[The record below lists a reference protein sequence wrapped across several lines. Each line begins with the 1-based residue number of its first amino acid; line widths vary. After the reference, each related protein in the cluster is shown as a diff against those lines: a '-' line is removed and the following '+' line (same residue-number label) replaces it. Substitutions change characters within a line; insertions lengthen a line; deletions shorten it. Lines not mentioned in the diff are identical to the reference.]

1 MKRITYLL
9 VLFAVAFTWQGQA
22 QCDYTL
28 EMNDSYGDGWNGN
41 TMDVLV
47 GGVVVLD
54 DVTIASGSQNVLT
67 FSVNTG
73 DDVTAVWNAG
83 GSWGSET
90 SYKILDN
97 SGTEVGAAAQ
107 ADIASGT
114 ITAACPIVSC
124 NYSLEMNDSYG
135 DGWNGNTMDVLVAG
149 VVVLDD
155 VTISSGSQSVLSFSV
170 NEGDDVTA
178 VWNAGG
184 SWGSET
190 SYKILD
196 PSGTEVAAAAE
207 ADIVSGTITAACPSC
222 IVPTDLA
229 VANLTTTSAELSWT
243 AGADETLWDIEWGAI
258 GFTQGSGT
266 VVTGVTNP
274 YVLSGLTSGTSY
286 DFYVLADC
294 GSGLSTWAGPFSF
307 MTQTTPVAIPSCAD
321 FEANDLGGSI
331 SLTTNAESSASI
343 SGTAGANSSA
353 YGVLLTGGGSSGWT
367 GWSTSTSETNAWVDN
382 ASHHASIDMIVDA
395 TAQSVVILK
404 YDLKQGYS
412 YGNTYSWFRVTVDGT
427 QIGASMNPTT
437 SDSDTFVNHSVDLSA
452 YAGTTFTLKLES
464 SAKYVDDFSMVDNIC
479 LTAPTCTPAQV
490 TATLAPDCANTQF
503 YVDVDVTSM
512 GDAVSVSNGTDT
524 WPITGTGVVSAGPFA
539 DGSLQ
544 DLTVVHAD
552 VECDI
557 VLGSFTYVCPPA
569 NDLCED
575 AITVVCDDVV
585 TGSTLSATS
594 TGAPTGFCGTGSG
607 APGVWY
613 SFMGTGDI
621 VTASLCGSDFD
632 TKIQIYE
639 GTCDALVCVGG
650 NDDNWAAC
658 SSSASETLF
667 LSTAGTEYFIYVYGY
682 GSNTGNYTLTMSCV
696 APPPPPAND
705 DCSEAVDLTVNPD
718 LECGTVTSGTILG
731 GTDSMETDPSCWT
744 TTNDDVWYS
753 FTATSTTHTVSL
765 DNIAGSTTNL
775 DIAVFEGQCGALVEV
790 SCGGTEI
797 AVTGLVVGNS
807 YLVSVHS
814 GGSTPFQDSTFD
826 ICVGTPPPPIVTDIV
841 TYTPE
846 ELITEVLIDSDCATV
861 TNIQYESH
869 SFDDNIGFSYFTDGG
884 SDFPFADGIVL
895 SSGAAVEAEGPF
907 SNGASGSFGG
917 AGDTDLENET
927 GVAVTND
934 ATYIEF
940 DFVPIAPQISFDF
953 IMASSEYAGSFQCNY
968 EDAFAFILTA
978 ADGTTTNL
986 AVLPTTD
993 SGNPF
998 VTVTN
1003 IHPEVPGSCAAVN
1016 EQYFHSY
1023 TPQYGEIGYT
1033 GRTVALTAFS
1043 PVTPGEQYH
1052 IKLVVADQS
1061 DSVVDTAVFLLGGS
1075 FSLGEI
1081 DLGEDVF
1088 LGDPEALCEGEISE
1102 LNAGVIPAGTNIV
1115 WTQDGDVVEGSTT
1128 VNPDTGETEQILVI
1142 SETGDYSATV
1152 TFDNTD
1158 CSVENTVHVEFYPNA
1173 IPDLGSNVVKCA
1185 NEELVLYANVINSDD
1200 PNMGEIAYT
1209 WSYNGVVIAG
1219 ETSSELTISATTVV
1233 ASDNSAAGAVQFVDP
1248 INGTTVYASLSSEG
1262 VYNLG
1267 LFTVSTVDTSSGCV
1281 GNESDVQVDFYANP
1295 NCVTVPSG
1303 ISPNN
1308 DGVNDCLA
1316 LDNLMNTIGSGNIQ
1330 VYNRYG
1336 TRVYNS
1342 EVYSREWCGTDMNGE
1357 VLPTGT
1363 YYYVLTYD
1371 NGIAPYKGWIYINT
1385 EK

>member
-90 SYKILDN
+90 SYRILDN

-107 ADIASGT
+107 ADIAAGT

-243 AGADETLWDIEWGAI
+243 AGADETDWEIVVQASGT
-258 GFTQGSGT
+258 GVPTGSGIAVSGT
-266 VVTGVTNP
+266 PAYAAT
-274 YVLSGLTSGTSY
+274 GLTINTSY
-286 DFYVLADC
+286 EVYYLADC
-294 GSGLSTWAGPFSF
+294 GSGLSSWVGPIEFFTGPCTSVPTTNDNNGISNVLLATTNFPTGDVTYFNHSGTVVDLAQGIMANNQITFETGYTYDTNIWIDFNDDFTFDASEQVFDGVSVNSNPTTLDASF
-307 MTQTTPVAIPSCAD
+307 LVPATAALGEHAMRIGTAD
-321 FEANDLGGSI
+321 FGQSTPNPCYSGS
-331 SLTTNAESSASI
+331 
-343 SGTAGANSSA
+343 
-353 YGVLLTGGGSSGWT
+353 YGVTLDFRVNIIEVACTP
-367 GWSTSTSETNAWVDN
+367 
-382 ASHHASIDMIVDA
+382 VDA
-395 TAQSVVILK
+395 TAV
-404 YDLKQGYS
+404 
-412 YGNTYSWFRVTVDGT
+412 
-427 QIGASMNPTT
+427 
-437 SDSDTFVNHSVDLSA
+437 LS
-452 YAGTTFTLKLES
+452 
-464 SAKYVDDFSMVDNIC
+464 
-479 LTAPTCTPAQV
+479 
-490 TATLAPDCANTQF
+490 PDCANTQF
-503 YVDVDVTSM
+503 FVDVDVTAV
-512 GDAVSVSNGTDT
+512 GDALEISNGTDT
-524 WPITGTGVVSAGPFA
+524 WAITGTGIVTVGPFT
-539 DGSLQ
+539 DGSSQ
-544 DLTVVHAD
+544 DLVIVHSD
-552 VECDI
+552 TTCDLA
-557 VLGSFTYVCPPA
+557 LGNFTYTCPPA
-569 NDLCED
+569 NDLCDD
-575 AITVVCDDVV
+575 AIAVVCGDIV
-585 TGSTLSATS
+585 TGSTVTAT
-594 TGAPTGFCGTGSG
+594 TIGAPTAFCGTGSG
-607 APGVWY
+607 SGGVWY
-613 SFMGTGDI
+613 SFIGTGDI

-639 GTCDALVCVGG
+639 GACDALVCVGG
-650 NDDNWAAC
+650 NDDAWASC
-658 SSSASETLF
+658 GGSQSETLF
-667 LSTAGTEYFIYVYGY
+667 LSTAGTQYFVYVYGY
-682 GSNTGNYTLTMSCV
+682 GSNTGNYTLTMTCV
-696 APPPPPAND
+696 VPPPPPVND
-705 DCSEAVDLTVNPD
+705 DCSEAIDLTVNPD
-718 LECGTVTSGTILG
+718 LECGVITSGTILG
-731 GTDSMETDPSCWT
+731 STDSMETDPSCWT
-744 TTNDDVWYS
+744 STDDDVWYS
-753 FTATSTTHTVSL
+753 FTATSVAHTISL
-765 DNIAGSTTNL
+765 SNIVGSTTNL

-790 SCGGTEI
+790 SCGGTDI
-797 AVTGLVVGNS
+797 AVSGLVVGNS

-814 GGSTPFQDSTFD
+814 GVVTPFQDSTFD

-953 IMASSEYAGSFQCNY
+953 IMASSEYAGTFQCTY

-986 AVLPTTD
+986 AVLPTTE

-1088 LGDPEALCEGEISE
+1088 LGDPDALCEGEISE

-1173 IPDLGSNVVKCA
+1173 IPDLGPNVVKCA

-1219 ETSSELTISATTVV
+1219 ETSSELTIAATTVV